1 MQPFPTTEPSK
12 FFKISIASAPVAGDI
27 VNYNTKEDSY

>member
-1 MQPFPTTEPSK
+1 MQPFRSTETSN
-12 FFKISIASAPVAGDI
+12 FFSRSIAWTLGLGDI

>member
-1 MQPFPTTEPSK
+1 MQPFRSTETSK
-12 FFKISIASAPVAGDI
+12 FLSQCIALTHGAGDI